1 MALGEQIML
10 DKAGPQFTYEIR
22 WESDMSTSII
32 RPNEVAVRMV
42 RPALRC
48 PLLLLLYL
56 STPVA
61 WHVDVVTSR
70 TQPHTATW
78 PDALSG
84 GYFVHL
90 FVAMVLT
97 GGVSD
102 TVA

>member
-10 DKAGPQFTYEIR
+10 DKSGPQFTYEIR

-42 RPALRC
+42 RPAL
-48 PLLLLLYL
+48 P
-56 STPVA
+56 TPPISMGVA
-61 WHVDVVTSR
+61 WHVDVVTSH
-70 TQPHTATW
+70 TQPRGGQN
-78 PDALSG
+78 ALSG
-84 GYFVHL
+84 GYFMHL

-97 GGVSD
+97 GGFSD

>member
-32 RPNEVAVRMV
+32 RPNEVAVRVV

-78 PDALSG
+78 PERALWRVFCA
-84 GYFVHL
+84 FVCSY
-90 FVAMVLT
+90 
-97 GGVSD
+97 GSD
-102 TVA
+102 GRRF